1 MKHIFL
7 LFLCFH
13 ILYAGA
19 QKYVLLDR
27 TMSVP
32 PSYANTVTIMD
43 DYKKMFAIEKRNL
56 PAFLTMMDK
65 LNKMLTGNYPL
76 GVFEFYLDKNTRF
89 TGMKITVKKEDRM
102 DVLLTSDCITH
113 KFTMHLCDARLS
125 NSINSSYMK
134 AWAGYIKDNLK

>member
-7 LFLCFH
+7 LFYCFH
-13 ILYAGA
+13 ILYVTG
-19 QKYVLLDR
+19 QKYVLLDK

-43 DYKKMFAIEKRNL
+43 DYRKMFAIEKSKL

-65 LNKMLTGNYPL
+65 LNEMLTGNYPL
-76 GVFEFYLDKNTRF
+76 GVFEFYLDRNIRV

-102 DVLLTSDCITH
+102 DVLLTSDCITY
-113 KFTMHLCDARLS
+113 KFRMHLCDTRLS
-125 NSINSSYMK
+125 SSINSLYMK
-134 AWAGYIKDNLK
+134 AWADYIRDNLK